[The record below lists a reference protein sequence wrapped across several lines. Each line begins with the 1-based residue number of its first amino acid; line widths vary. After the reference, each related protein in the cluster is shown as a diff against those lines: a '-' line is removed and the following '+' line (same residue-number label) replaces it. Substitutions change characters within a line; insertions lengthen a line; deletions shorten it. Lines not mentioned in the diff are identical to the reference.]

1 MIIIIIYVIKGVIS
15 VQELKEGL
23 ANALE
28 ASINEEQGN
37 HCYDDDDDDVFDDDD
52 DDDNDY
58 HFSDDDDDGGDDDD
72 DDDDNHYVYIYDDS
86 DNILVIISSRQPTI
100 HAQIA
105 SYILSYFV
113 CY

>member
-37 HCYDDDDDDVFDDDD
+37 HSYDDDDDDNNV
-52 DDDNDY
+52 
-58 HFSDDDDDGGDDDD
+58 HFSDDDDDDDDD
-72 DDDDNHYVYIYDDS
+72 SHYFYIYDDS

-105 SYILSYFV
+105 SYSLSYFV

>member
-37 HCYDDDDDDVFDDDD
+37 HSYDDDVSDDDD
-52 DDDNDY
+52 DDDDDKND
-58 HFSDDDDDGGDDDD
+58 HFSDDND
-72 DDDDNHYVYIYDDS
+72 DDDDNHYVYNYDDS
-86 DNILVIISSRQPTI
+86 DNIFVIISRRKPTI

-105 SYILSYFV
+105 SYILSYLV